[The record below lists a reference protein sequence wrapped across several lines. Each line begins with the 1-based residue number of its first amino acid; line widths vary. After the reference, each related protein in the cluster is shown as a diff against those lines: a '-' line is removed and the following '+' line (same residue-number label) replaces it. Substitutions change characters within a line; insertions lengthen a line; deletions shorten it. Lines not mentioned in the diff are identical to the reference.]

1 MKKVLVTGGAG
12 FIGSTLVDKLI
23 DKNIDVIIVDNLSSG
38 KKNNINT
45 KAMFYKGD
53 LNHTTFEG
61 YKHYNT
67 KTKSLEDTT
76 LLHILKD
83 VDTVFHLAATPQV
96 QYSIENP
103 TDNNNLTSTINIL
116 NAAHK
121 SGVKRVI
128 LSSSSAVYG
137 NPKYTPIDE
146 NHPIQTLSPY
156 ALHKL
161 VGEQYCKLYSLVYG
175 LDTVC
180 LRYFNA
186 YGDRMPNEGAYRS
199 VISVFMEQNKN
210 KEPLNIVND
219 GNQRRDFVHVN
230 DIVNANILCGGTK
243 DNFNGEIYNVGTGQ
257 AYTVNEIADMF
268 GGERKYG
275 EKRIEPK
282 DSVAENA
289 KINLDLDWQP
299 QGNLKDWI
307 TSHKDI

>member
-23 DKNIDVIIVDNLSSG
+23 ERNIEVIVVDNLSSG
-38 KKNNINT
+38 KKDNLNP
-45 KAMFYKGD
+45 KAEFIRAD
-53 LNHTTFEG
+53 ISTDRPLFSN
-61 YKHYNT
+61 
-67 KTKSLEDTT
+67 
-76 LLHILKD
+76 

-103 TDNNNLTSTINIL
+103 TDNNNLNSLINML
-116 NAAHK
+116 NLSKKA
-121 SGVKRVI
+121 GVKRFI
-128 LSSSSAVYG
+128 FSSSSAVYG

-199 VISVFMEQNKN
+199 VISVFMEQYKN
-210 KEPLNIVND
+210 DEPLNIVND

-230 DIVNANILCGGTK
+230 DIVNANIICGGTK
-243 DNFNGEIYNVGTGQ
+243 DNFNGEIYNVGTGR

-268 GGERKYG
+268 GGEKKYG

-282 DSVAENA
+282 DSVAETA
-289 KINLDLDWQP
+289 KINLDLDWESY
-299 QGNLKDWI
+299 GDLEEWI
-307 TSHKDI
+307 RKTKNNA

>member
-23 DKNIDVIIVDNLSSG
+23 DKNIDVVIVDNLSSG
-38 KKNNINT
+38 KEKNINP
-45 KAMFYKGD
+45 KAQFFKGD
-53 LNHTTFEG
+53 LNHKTFDG

-116 NAAHK
+116 EASHK

-128 LSSSSAVYG
+128 FSSSSAVYG

-186 YGDRMPNEGAYRS
+186 YGNRMPNEGAYRS
-199 VISVFMEQNKN
+199 VISVFMEQYKN

-219 GNQRRDFVHVN
+219 GEQRRDFVHVN
-230 DIVNANILCGGTK
+230 DIVNTNIRCGGNK
-243 DNFNGEIYNVGTGQ
+243 NNFNADVFNVGTGK

-268 GGERKYG
+268 GGDKKYG

-282 DSVAENA
+282 DSIAENA

-299 QGNLKDWI
+299 LGNLKEWI
-307 TSHKDI
+307 INNKNK

>member
-23 DKNIDVIIVDNLSSG
+23 DKNIDVVIVDNLSSG
-38 KKNNINT
+38 KEKNINP
-45 KAMFYKGD
+45 KAQFFKGD
-53 LNHTTFEG
+53 LNHKTFDG

-116 NAAHK
+116 EASYK

-199 VISVFMEQNKN
+199 VISVFMEQYKN

-219 GNQRRDFVHVN
+219 GEQRRDFVHVN
-230 DIVNANILCGGTK
+230 DIVNANIRCGGNK
-243 DNFNGEIYNVGTGQ
+243 NNFNADIFNVGTGK

-268 GGERKYG
+268 GGDKKYG

-282 DSVAENA
+282 DSIAENA

-299 QGNLKDWI
+299 LGNLKEWI
-307 TSHKDI
+307 INNKNK